1 MKRIVLS
8 LVFLLMLISFAACGK
23 KETEDTGVTTKT
35 ETTTKQAAKEQ
46 ETKTEDEGWYFK
58 KGEVKVEMNAPAD
71 PIIAAL
77 GDYRSSYEA
86 PSCAFEGMDVVYT
99 YPGFE
104 VLTHVV
110 DGKAK
115 ISGVVLRDDTVETT
129 EGICIGSSKA
139 EAEAAYG
146 KIKEGASSLQI
157 TRGNTELLVIVTDD
171 VVSSIQYY
179 IAG

>member
-1 MKRIVLS
+1 MKRIILS
-8 LVFLLMLISFAACGK
+8 LLIILMLLSLATCGK
-23 KETEDTGVTTKT
+23 KETEDTGTATNQTT
-35 ETTTKQAAKEQ
+35 KEQ
-46 ETKTEDEGWYFK
+46 ETKRKDEGWYFK
-58 KGEVKVEMNAPAD
+58 KGDVRVEMNAPAD

-77 GDYRSSYEA
+77 GDYKSAYEA

-110 DGKAK
+110 EGKAR
-115 ISGVVLRDDTVETT
+115 ISGVVLRDDTVETI
-129 EGICIGSSKA
+129 EGICIGSSKE

-157 TRGNTELLVIVTDD
+157 SKGNTELLVIVTDG

-179 IAG
+179 IAS